1 MSWER
6 AINKAH
12 GYSSPQLSIAVD
24 RSIIPRPPGELP
36 TPEDIACADFLHE
49 RVRDST
55 KHLKTTDEDLAN
67 VIVYKSRLV
76 AAAGGIPPHWLEP
89 ALREIIGPAIP
100 RKTDIRDMK
109 RDMQTMKDDKHIIKR
124 DIRTLKDDNTIIKRD
139 IQTLKDDNTNVG
151 EFKINLAMTRRLA
164 AISHNAR
171 VGSTSEGYE
180 IDPNSEPHNL
190 PPLTSMQAIL
200 NLGDAALDAY
210 MRNYY
215 PNNRGAIR
223 DREQEA

>member
-1 MSWER
+1 
-6 AINKAH
+6 
-12 GYSSPQLSIAVD
+12 
-24 RSIIPRPPGELP
+24 
-36 TPEDIACADFLHE
+36 
-49 RVRDST
+49 
-55 KHLKTTDEDLAN
+55 
-67 VIVYKSRLV
+67 
-76 AAAGGIPPHWLEP
+76 
-89 ALREIIGPAIP
+89 
-100 RKTDIRDMK
+100 MK
-109 RDMQTMKDDKHIIKR
+109 RDMQTMKDDNTVIKRDIRTLKDDNTVIKR

-139 IQTLKDDNTNVG
+139 IQTLKDDNTVIKQDIQTLKDDSTVIKQDIRNIKEDIQTLKNDNADIKQDVG

-180 IDPNSEPHNL
+180 IVFFPNSEDPNSEPHNL

-200 NLGDAALDAY
+200 DLGDAALDAY

-223 DREQEA
+223 DRNKRLNMVASAIGVGKLPSHV